1 MMNDMIMFLSMF
13 ISQYVFMSYITT
25 DKIENITNSI
35 GKVYMCTLMNLIMFF
50 VANLMADKINIQ
62 KVILYGGLLVLT
74 IYLYKI
80 QYGIGDKDYL
90 SGMIEHHS
98 MALLTSDSILKKTD
112 NQNVANLAKRI
123 LTTQE
128 KEINEMRQLLKS
140 I

>member
-1 MMNDMIMFLSMF
+1 
-13 ISQYVFMSYITT
+13 
-25 DKIENITNSI
+25 
-35 GKVYMCTLMNLIMFF
+35 MNLIMFF

-90 SGMIEHHS
+90 REMIEHHS

-112 NQNVANLAKRI
+112 NQNVANLAKQI

>member
-74 IYLYKI
+74 IYLYKF

-90 SGMIEHHS
+90 NGMIEHHS
-98 MALLTSDSILKKTD
+98 MALLTTDSILKKTD

-128 KEINEMRQLLKS
+128 KEINEMQQLLKS

>member
-1 MMNDMIMFLSMF
+1 MINDITMFLSMF
-13 ISQYVFMSYITT
+13 ITQYVFMSYIAT
-25 DKIENITNSI
+25 DKIEHITNSI
-35 GKVYMCTLMNLIMFF
+35 GKVYMCTIMSLIMFI
-50 VANLMADKINIQ
+50 VGNLMADKINIKQ
-62 KVILYGGLLVLT
+62 LFLVGGLFILT

-90 SGMIEHHS
+90 NGMIEHHS
-98 MALLTSDSILKKTD
+98 MALLTTDNILKKTD

-128 KEINEMRQLLKS
+128 KEINEMQQLLKS

>member
-1 MMNDMIMFLSMF
+1 
-13 ISQYVFMSYITT
+13 
-25 DKIENITNSI
+25 
-35 GKVYMCTLMNLIMFF
+35 MNLIMFF